1 MTAPRHSSRAGSAAP
16 STPSRAGRSKPSGG
30 TSPWS
35 ASTGRRCS
43 TATCCASCTTTSRAT
58 NGSWNGSTT
67 EHLDERCRSRASPA
81 GGRPPEA
88 RLMRAPYVELHC
100 HSNFSF
106 LDGGSHPAE
115 LAARA
120 AELEMPALAITD
132 RGGVY
137 GAVKFLQACRKLG
150 VKPLIGTALEVDG
163 QETVVIA
170 RNLRG
175 YSNLCRLLSLAH
187 ADQPK
192 GEARA
197 TLTRVAEHKGDL
209 FYLSATDDERRLREL
224 QEALGNES
232 VFSELHHHLRPED
245 PWVLEGRASMAKRC
259 GAAVVA
265 TNQVHYHV
273 PERRRLHDVLVA
285 IRHRTTLDGARP
297 HLFPNAEHHLKA
309 GDEMR
314 PLFKG
319 HAEALAAP
327 WDIAQECAVELDFR
341 KVRFPGYPV
350 PAGET
355 PFSFLYKLCFEGVR
369 ERYRPITPEVARRL
383 QRELEVIE
391 KTGLAEFFLINWD
404 LMRFAREHGVPGQG
418 RGSAA
423 DSIVAYVLGI
433 TRVDPIEHN
442 LLFERF
448 LHEEM
453 TSTPD
458 IDIDFSTKHREQVI
472 QYVYDKYGWERT
484 GMVCNVVT
492 FQPRMAIRQ
501 VGKALGFSAE
511 LLDRLAKG
519 VDRWPAPGEMLT
531 PPGNPTEGVEDSMTG
546 AMPPPADMRPQ
557 SWQQFLEL
565 CREVIEFPRHLSIH
579 VGGML
584 VTGEPLVDIVPVEP
598 ATMEGRRVVQFN
610 KDDVEDLGLIK
621 VDLLGL
627 RTLSVVAETLDL
639 IQDTTGTRP
648 DLDRLPLDDPKVFE
662 MCSEADTIGV
672 FQIESRAQM
681 QTLPR
686 TRPQSFNDLV
696 VEVAIIRPGPIQG
709 NAVHPYIRRKQGRE
723 PVIYAHPLL
732 EPVLKDTLGV
742 ILYQE
747 QIIEIA
753 MRVAG
758 MTPSQADGFRR
769 AMTRHLNRVEMSSLE
784 GDFINGCLANS
795 VPREVADQLFAAVQG
810 FAVYGFCRSHA
821 AAFARTTYETAWLKL
836 NYPVEFGCGL
846 LNHQP
851 MGFYHPSVLVEDLK
865 RHGVKVLPVD
875 VNRSYARCLPEPLAL
890 SPTKPQLAEGP
901 PSSTRPSLPRRP
913 TEISVSVA
921 STQAV
926 KAQAAMTHAMRIGL
940 NYVRDLGEDGR
951 NAIVAERRRAGP
963 YSSFDDFLNR
973 LRGGPIGPRA
983 VRNLVMVGAFDALRQ
998 PRRKLLWGWQERWH
1012 GHGLRRGLGTQAE
1025 LRLNGTA
1032 PDLPAVDEF
1041 DANQLEYRISDL
1053 STGHHLIHFCRDR
1066 LRAMGALESNQLPSI
1081 PDRHRVRVAGLVIT
1095 RQAPSTAKK
1104 IRFFTLED
1112 EFGQVNVTI
1121 KPDVY
1126 DRYRHIANRQPIL
1139 IIDGVMQR
1147 QDGVWSVLASHIE
1160 ALRGVPR
1167 PQQRSHDY
1175 R

>member
-1 MTAPRHSSRAGSAAP
+1 VT
-16 STPSRAGRSKPSGG
+16 
-30 TSPWS
+30 
-35 ASTGRRCS
+35 
-43 TATCCASCTTTSRAT
+43 
-58 NGSWNGSTT
+58 
-67 EHLDERCRSRASPA
+67 
-81 GGRPPEA
+81 
-88 RLMRAPYVELHC
+88 PYVELHC

-115 LAARA
+115 LAMRA

-137 GAVKFLQACRKLG
+137 GAVKLLQACRKVG
-150 VKPLIGTALEVDG
+150 VKPLIGAALEVDG
-163 QETVVIA
+163 AELLLIA

-175 YSNLCRLLSLAH
+175 YSNLCRLISVAH
-187 ADQPK
+187 VDQPK

-197 TLTRVAEHKGDL
+197 PLATVAQHRGDL
-209 FYLSATDDERRLREL
+209 FYLSATDDERRLLGL
-224 QEALGNES
+224 QDALGKES
-232 VFSELHHHLRPED
+232 VFSELHNHFRPED
-245 PWVLEGRASMAKRC
+245 AWLLEGRAAMAKRC
-259 GAAVVA
+259 GAPAVA
-265 TNQVHYHV
+265 TNEVHYHV
-273 PERRRLHDVLVA
+273 RERRRLHDVLVA
-285 IRHRTTLDGARP
+285 IRHRATLEEARP
-297 HLFPNAEHHLKA
+297 HLFPNAEHCLKG

-319 HAEALAAP
+319 HTEALEMP
-327 WDIAQECAVELDFR
+327 WEIAKECDLDLDFR

-350 PAGET
+350 PEGET

-369 ERYRPITPEVARRL
+369 ERYRPITLAVTQRL

-458 IDIDFSTKHREQVI
+458 IDIDFSTEHREQVI

-519 VDRWPAPGEMLT
+519 VDRWF
-531 PPGNPTEGVEDSMTG
+531 TEDVEDSMTG
-546 AMPPPADMRPQ
+546 AVPPPDMRPQ

-565 CREVIEFPRHLSIH
+565 CREVQDFPRHLSIH
-579 VGGML
+579 NGGML

-621 VDLLGL
+621 MDMLGL
-627 RTLSVVAETLDL
+627 RTLSVVAEALDL
-639 IQDTTGTRP
+639 IRDTTGVRP
-648 DLDRLPLDDPKVFE
+648 DLDQLPLKDPQVFE

-686 TRPQSFNDLV
+686 TRPKSFNDLV

-723 PVIYAHPLL
+723 PVTYPHPLL
-732 EPVLKDTLGV
+732 EPILEDTLGV

-747 QIIEIA
+747 QILEIA
-753 MRVAG
+753 MKVAG
-758 MTPSQADGFRR
+758 MTPSGADRFRR
-769 AMTRHLNRVEMSSLE
+769 AMTRHLNHVEMSSLE
-784 GDFINGCLANS
+784 GDFIEGCIAND
-795 VPREVADQLFAAVQG
+795 VPREVADMLFAAVQG

-821 AAFARTTYETAWLKL
+821 AAFARTAYETAWLKL
-836 NYPVEFGCGL
+836 NHAVEFGCGL
-846 LNHQP
+846 LNNQP

-865 RHGVKVLPVD
+865 RHGVTVLPVD
-875 VNRSYARCLPEPLAL
+875 VNRSDVRCLPEPLVAAANRD
-890 SPTKPQLAEGP
+890 SPAG
-901 PSSTRPSLPRRP
+901 PSLLSGSLPPPADLRPRYVNSETP
-913 TEISVSVA
+913 T
-921 STQAV
+921 TLPV
-926 KAQAAMTHAMRIGL
+926 KTHAMRIGF

-951 NAIVAERRRAGP
+951 KAIVAERTNGGI
-963 YSSFDDFLNR
+963 YTSFDNFIDR

-983 VRNLVMVGAFDALRQ
+983 VRNLVMVGAFDALGR
-998 PRRKLLWGWQERWH
+998 PRRELLWGWQERWH
-1012 GHGLRRGLGTQAE
+1012 GHGLRRGIQSQSE
-1025 LRLNGTA
+1025 LRLNAIAPGL
-1032 PDLPAVDEF
+1032 PDLDAF
-1041 DANQLEYRISDL
+1041 DINQLEYRISDL

-1066 LRAMGALESNQLPSI
+1066 LEELGALESNKLRSI
-1081 PDRHRVRVAGLVIT
+1081 PSGRRVRVAGLVIT

-1126 DRYRHIANRQPIL
+1126 DRYRQVANRQPIL

-1147 QDGVWSVLASHIE
+1147 QDGVWSVLAAHIQ
-1160 ALRGVPR
+1160 ALGGVPR
-1167 PQQRSHDY
+1167 PHQRSHDY

>member
-1 MTAPRHSSRAGSAAP
+1 V
-16 STPSRAGRSKPSGG
+16 
-30 TSPWS
+30 
-35 ASTGRRCS
+35 
-43 TATCCASCTTTSRAT
+43 
-58 NGSWNGSTT
+58 N
-67 EHLDERCRSRASPA
+67 
-81 GGRPPEA
+81 
-88 RLMRAPYVELHC
+88 PYVELHC

-115 LAARA
+115 LAMRA

-137 GAVKFLQACRKLG
+137 GAVKFLQACRKVG
-150 VKPLIGTALEVDG
+150 VKPLIGAALEVDG
-163 QETVVIA
+163 GELLLIA

-175 YSNLCRLLSLAH
+175 YSNLCRLISLAH

-197 TLTRVAEHKGDL
+197 PLATVAQHQGDL
-209 FYLSATDDERRLREL
+209 FYLSATDEEQRLREL
-224 QEALGNES
+224 QEALGKEN

-245 PWVLEGRASMAKRC
+245 SWVLEGRAAMAKRC
-259 GAAVVA
+259 SAPAVA
-265 TNQVHYHV
+265 TNEVHYHV
-273 PERRRLHDVLVA
+273 RERRPLHDVLVA
-285 IRHRTTLDGARP
+285 IRHRATLEEARP
-297 HLFPNAEHHLKA
+297 HLFHNTEHCLK
-309 GDEMR
+309 GTDEMR

-319 HAEALAAP
+319 HGEALSMP
-327 WDIAQECAVELDFR
+327 WEIAKECDLDLDFR

-350 PAGET
+350 PEGET

-369 ERYRPITPEVARRL
+369 DRYRPITLAVTQRL

-458 IDIDFSTKHREQVI
+458 IDIDFSTEHREQVI
-472 QYVYDKYGWERT
+472 QYIYDKYGWERT

-511 LLDRLAKG
+511 LVDRLAKG
-519 VDRWPAPGEMLT
+519 VDRWF
-531 PPGNPTEGVEDSMTG
+531 TEDVADSMTG
-546 AMPPPADMRPQ
+546 AVPPPDTRPQ

-565 CREVIEFPRHLSIH
+565 CREVQDFPRHLSIH
-579 VGGML
+579 NGGML
-584 VTGEPLVDIVPVEP
+584 VTGEPLVDIAPVEP

-621 VDLLGL
+621 MDMLGL
-627 RTLSVVAETLDL
+627 RTLSVVAESLELIRDL
-639 IQDTTGTRP
+639 TGIRP
-648 DLDRLPLDDPKVFE
+648 DLDQLRLNDPKVFE

-723 PVIYAHPLL
+723 EVTYAHPLL
-732 EPVLKDTLGV
+732 EPILKDTLGV

-758 MTPSQADGFRR
+758 MTPSGADGFRR

-784 GDFINGCLANS
+784 GDFIAGCLAND
-795 VPREVADQLFAAVQG
+795 VPREVADMLFAAVQG

-821 AAFARTTYETAWLKL
+821 AAFARTAYETAWLKL
-836 NYPVEFGCGL
+836 NHAVEFGCGL
-846 LNHQP
+846 LNNQP

-865 RHGVKVLPVD
+865 RHGVVVLPVD
-875 VNRSYARCLPEPLAL
+875 VNRSDVRCLPELLTESARLAPNGPFMRL
-890 SPTKPQLAEGP
+890 PNTLLAPNRPENGQSPSG
-901 PSSTRPSLPRRP
+901 PSLLSGSLPQPADLRPRYVNSENLTTLP
-913 TEISVSVA
+913 
-921 STQAV
+921 V
-926 KAQAAMTHAMRIGL
+926 KKTHAMRIGF

-951 NAIVAERRRAGP
+951 NAIVAERTRAGAFT
-963 YSSFDDFLNR
+963 SFDNFLDR
-973 LRGGPIGPRA
+973 LRGGPIGPHA
-983 VRNLVMVGAFDALRQ
+983 VRNLVMVGAFDVLGR
-998 PRRKLLWGWQERWH
+998 PRRELLWGWQERWH
-1012 GHGLRRGLGTQAE
+1012 GRGLRRGIQSQSE
-1025 LRLNGTA
+1025 LRLNAVA
-1032 PDLPAVDEF
+1032 PSLPELDDFDL
-1041 DANQLEYRISDL
+1041 NQLEYRISDL
-1053 STGHHLIHFCRDR
+1053 STGHHLIHFCRER
-1066 LRAMGALESNQLPSI
+1066 LENLGALQSDKLPNI
-1081 PDRHRVRVAGLVIT
+1081 PNGRRVRVAGLVIT

-1126 DRYRHIANRQPIL
+1126 DRYRQVANRQPIL
-1139 IIDGVMQR
+1139 VIDGVMQR
-1147 QDGVWSVLASHIE
+1147 QDGVWSVLAAEIQ
-1160 ALRGVPR
+1160 ALEGVSRAEP
-1167 PQQRSHDY
+1167 RSHDY